1 MKVLNDLLWDGNLK
15 IYQDTDSF
23 MFSLDSVLLSNF
35 VTINK
40 STKKILDI
48 GTGNAPIPMMLT
60 KRTNAIIDA
69 VEIQEE
75 SYNLAIESIKYNK
88 FNNQINI
95 INANVNEIYKD
106 LGNNCYDVIVSN
118 PPYYSADMLSSLNN
132 SKKIARNDD
141 SLKIENI
148 FMIAKRLLKNNGN
161 IAIVIDTKRLVD
173 VILTM
178 KKYSIEPKKIQ
189 FIYPKSDKISNIF
202 LIEGTK
208 NGKPGLKI
216 LNSIILQDDKNKY
229 TKNIEMLLKEFG
241 KY

>member
-1 MKVLNDLLWDGNLK
+1 MKVLNDLLWDGDLK

-40 STKKILDI
+40 GTRKILDI

-69 VEIQEE
+69 IELQNK
-75 SYNLAIESIKYNK
+75 SYSLAIESVKYNK
-88 FNNQINI
+88 LDKQINLI
-95 INANVNEIYKD
+95 YGDINKIYKD

-118 PPYYSADMLSSLNN
+118 PPYYSSDMVSSLNN
-132 SKKIARNDD
+132 NKKIARNDD
-141 SLKIENI
+141 NLTIDNI

-161 IAIVIDTKRLVD
+161 IAIVFDTKRLSE
-173 VILTM
+173 VISTM
-178 KKYSIEPKKIQ
+178 KLYSIEPKKIQ
-189 FIYPKSDKISNIF
+189 FIYPKCDKISNIF

-208 NGKPGLKI
+208 NGKPGLKV
-216 LNSIILQDDKNKY
+216 LNSIILQNDDNSY
-229 TKNIEMLLKEFG
+229 TKYIEKLLKEFG

>member
-1 MKVLNDLLWDGNLK
+1 MKVLNDLLWDGDLK

-40 STKKILDI
+40 SAKKVLDI

-60 KRTNAIIDA
+60 KRTDAIIDA
-69 VEIQEE
+69 IEIQKE
-75 SYNLAIESIKYNK
+75 SYSLAVESVKYNK
-88 FNNQINI
+88 LEKQINLI
-95 INANVNEIYKD
+95 YGDINDIYKD

-118 PPYYSADMLSSLNN
+118 PPYYSNNMLSSANN
-132 SKKIARNDD
+132 NKKIARNDD
-141 SLKIENI
+141 NLTLDNI
-148 FMIAKRLLKNNGN
+148 FSIAKRLLKNNGN

-173 VILTM
+173 VMSIMRL
-178 KKYSIEPKKIQ
+178 YSIEPKKIQ
-189 FIYPKSDKISNIF
+189 FIYPKCDRISNIF

-208 NGKPGLKI
+208 NGKSGLKV
-216 LNSIILQDDKNKY
+216 LNPIILQNNDNNY
-229 TKNIEMLLKEFG
+229 TKDIEKLLKEFG

>member
-1 MKVLNDLLWDGNLK
+1 MKVLNDLLWDGELK

-48 GTGNAPIPMMLT
+48 GTGNAPIPLMLT
-60 KRTNAIIDA
+60 KRTDAFIDA
-69 VEIQEE
+69 VEIQKK
-75 SYNLAIESIKYNK
+75 SYNLAVESIKYNK
-88 FNNQINI
+88 LDKQINVI
-95 INANVNEIYKD
+95 YGDINELYKN
-106 LGNNCYDVIVSN
+106 LGNNCYDIIISN
-118 PPYYSADMLSSLNN
+118 PPYYSSDMLSSLNN
-132 SKKIARNDD
+132 NKKIARNDD
-141 SLKIENI
+141 NLTLDNI

-178 KKYSIEPKKIQ
+178 KLYSIEPKKIQ
-189 FIYPKSDKISNIF
+189 FVYPKINKISNIL

-216 LNSIILQDDKNKY
+216 LNPIILQDDKNNY
-229 TKNIEMLLKEFG
+229 TKDIEKLLNEFG

>member
-1 MKVLNDLLWDGNLK
+1 MKVLNDLLWDGDLK

-40 STKKILDI
+40 STKKVLDI

-60 KRTNAIIDA
+60 KRTKAIIDA

-75 SYNLAIESIKYNK
+75 SYNLAKESIKYNK
-88 FNNQINI
+88 LDKQINI
-95 INANVNEIYKD
+95 IQGDINKLYTC

-118 PPYYSADMLSSLNN
+118 PPYYSDNMIKSLNN
-132 SKKIARNDD
+132 NKKIARNDD
-141 SLKIENI
+141 NLKLDNI

-161 IAIVIDTKRLVD
+161 IAIVFDTKRLID
-173 VILTM
+173 LISTM
-178 KKYSIEPKKIQ
+178 KLYSIEPKKIQ
-189 FIYPKSDKISNIF
+189 FIYPKSDRVSNIF

-208 NGKPGLKI
+208 NGKPGLKV
-216 LNSIILQDDKNKY
+216 LNSVILQNDKNSY
-229 TKNIEMLLKEFG
+229 TKDIEKLLKEFG

>member
-88 FNNQINI
+88 LDNQINI

>member
-1 MKVLNDLLWDGNLK
+1 MKVLNDLLWDGDLK

-40 STKKILDI
+40 STKKVLDI

-60 KRTNAIIDA
+60 KRTKAIIDA

-75 SYNLAIESIKYNK
+75 SYNLAKESIKYNK
-88 FNNQINI
+88 LDKQINI
-95 INANVNEIYKD
+95 IQGDINKLYTC

-118 PPYYSADMLSSLNN
+118 PPYYSDNMIKSLNN
-132 SKKIARNDD
+132 NKKIARNDD
-141 SLKIENI
+141 NLKLDNI

-161 IAIVIDTKRLVD
+161 IAIVFDTKRLID
-173 VILTM
+173 LISTM
-178 KKYSIEPKKIQ
+178 KLYSIEPKKIQ
-189 FIYPKSDKISNIF
+189 FIYPKSNRVSNIF

-208 NGKPGLKI
+208 NGKPGLKV
-216 LNSIILQDDKNKY
+216 LNSVILQNDKNSY
-229 TKNIEMLLKEFG
+229 TKDIEKLLKEFG